1 MAGIEPASG
10 RFVPRTST
18 SVVDCD
24 LSPNRLP
31 STKGSVRPA
40 AGARKPLFPT
50 VSGVWWG
57 TLALCRPSHHRL
69 EIGDRWTWPNLL
81 GQLLLSHCTR
91 QPEAEQR
98 SQCGWHLKVRADF
111 SRSAPLGS
119 QSGTSLNRR
128 SRSSPGKALYHTN
141 KWINVYLTLEKWYLL
156 ISRRCPTKRS

>member
-31 STKGSVRPA
+31 STKDPVRPA

-57 TLALCRPSHHRL
+57 TPALCRPSDHRL

-91 QPEAEQR
+91 QQGAEQR
-98 SQCGWHLKVRADF
+98 SQCGWHLRVCADF

-128 SRSSPGKALYHTN
+128 SRSSPERALYHMSSG
-141 KWINVYLTLEKWYLL
+141 IFVCSTLE
-156 ISRRCPTKRS
+156 IHRHAI